1 MNIIN
6 GLNKYNIPD
15 IVIIMKYIM
24 LYLKLVQI
32 VLIVIFE
39 FIFSMYAVISFLII
53 ILSND
58 DVIKRKTI
66 PDIIPNTSRMLSTFI
81 IFLFIKFFIVNY
93 IIGLLILFKILYN
106 FIGEVIMKKKTK
118 QKILRVLVWIVTI
131 IILLFFI
138 GGGIIT
144 ILGR

>member
-15 IVIIMKYIM
+15 IVIIMKYVM
-24 LYLKLVQI
+24 LYLKLVHI

-39 FIFSMYAVISFLII
+39 FIFSIYAVISFLII

-106 FIGEVIMKKKTK
+106 FIGEVLWKKRLSKK
-118 QKILRVLVWIVTI
+118 YLEY
-131 IILLFFI
+131 
-138 GGGIIT
+138 
-144 ILGR
+144 

>member
-1 MNIIN
+1 
-6 GLNKYNIPD
+6 
-15 IVIIMKYIM
+15 M
-24 LYLKLVQI
+24 LYLKLVHI

-66 PDIIPNTSRMLSTFI
+66 PDIIPNTSRMLNTFI

>member
-1 MNIIN
+1 
-6 GLNKYNIPD
+6 
-15 IVIIMKYIM
+15 MKYIM
-24 LYLKLVQI
+24 LYLKLVHI

-131 IILLFFI
+131 IILMFFI

>member
-1 MNIIN
+1 
-6 GLNKYNIPD
+6 
-15 IVIIMKYIM
+15 MKYIM
-24 LYLKLVQI
+24 LYLKLVHI
-32 VLIVIFE
+32 VLRVIFE

-53 ILSND
+53 ILSKD

>member
-1 MNIIN
+1 
-6 GLNKYNIPD
+6 
-15 IVIIMKYIM
+15 M
-24 LYLKLVQI
+24 LYLKLVHI
-32 VLIVIFE
+32 VLRVIFE
-39 FIFSMYAVISFLII
+39 FMFSIYAVISFLII

>member
-15 IVIIMKYIM
+15 IVIIMKYVM
-24 LYLKLVQI
+24 LYLKLVHI

-39 FIFSMYAVISFLII
+39 FIFSIYAVISFLII

-106 FIGEVIMKKKTK
+106 FIGEV
-118 QKILRVLVWIVTI
+118 L
-131 IILLFFI
+131 
-138 GGGIIT
+138 
-144 ILGR
+144 